1 MLSKNEI
8 KYIQS
13 LKAKK
18 ERHEAGV
25 FVAEGPKIIS
35 ELIGDNP
42 GEIVKVFGLS
52 SFFSSQPVPTLAS
65 IPHTIVSADE
75 LERISFLQAPQ
86 QCLALV
92 KMRHFEFDTF
102 VRGKWKLMLNGI
114 QDPGN
119 LGTIIRIADWFGI
132 EHIYASNDTAEMYNP
147 KVVQATMG
155 SLFRVKVI
163 YGSCEQWLQTYQPH
177 CYITAMTGTSIW
189 QTNALTPGVI
199 VIGNEGKGVS
209 AAIEKLATET
219 ISIPK
224 LGGAESLNAAVATG
238 IILSHL
244 LQTH

>member
-18 ERHEAGV
+18 ERQEAGV

-42 GEIVKVFGLS
+42 GEIVKVFGLPA
-52 SFFSSQPVPTLAS
+52 FFSTLPAESVAQIPT
-65 IPHTIVSADE
+65 TIVSSEE

-92 KMRHFEFDTF
+92 KMKDHAFEPFKPG
-102 VRGKWKLMLNGI
+102 RWSLMLDGI

-132 EHIYASNDTAEMYNP
+132 EYIYANNDTAEMYNP

-155 SLFRVKVI
+155 SLFRVKMM
-163 YGSCEQWLQTYQPH
+163 YGDCAQWLHTYTPV
-177 CYITAMTGTSIW
+177 CYTTAMKGQSIW
-189 QTNALTPGVI
+189 KSKAFTPGVV

-209 AAIEKLATET
+209 AAIENLATAT

-224 LGGAESLNAAVATG
+224 MGGAESLNAGVATG

-244 LQTH
+244 LQPK